1 MSACRASAYATV
13 KGQRSES
20 KVKGRSVTVSKGWA
34 CLEGSQSPR
43 MSVPEKGGKL
53 AHVSAHSCH
62 LPHVGPTAVVG
73 LVVRLDVQVAFFL
86 FTGISICCSLLTLR
100 MPVSRSLITLLLV
113 SGSDAPGG
121 QRQAE

>member
-1 MSACRASAYATV
+1 MWIRD
-13 KGQRSES
+13 
-20 KVKGRSVTVSKGWA
+20 
-34 CLEGSQSPR
+34 
-43 MSVPEKGGKL
+43 
-53 AHVSAHSCH
+53 
-62 LPHVGPTAVVG
+62 VGPTAVVG